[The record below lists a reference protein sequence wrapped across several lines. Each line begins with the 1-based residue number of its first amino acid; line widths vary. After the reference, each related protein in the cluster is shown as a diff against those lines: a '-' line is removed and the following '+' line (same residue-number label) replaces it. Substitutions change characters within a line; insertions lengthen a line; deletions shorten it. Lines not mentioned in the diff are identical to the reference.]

1 MMVPISILPPL
12 VVAGPLAIAGFML
25 AASPILPARVPD
37 VITAVTALI
46 AAALCAVMASHVA
59 GGPLITWFGGWVPR
73 PGLVL
78 GIDFSVDEAG
88 AAFGTFIGI
97 LFAASVVFAWG
108 YFDSV
113 HAHFH
118 VLMLLFMAGMIGF
131 CLTHDLFNLFVW
143 FEVMSVAGFALT
155 GYGLRSSAL
164 EAALNF
170 TVVNTIGAY
179 LILGGIGL
187 IYARTG
193 ALDFGAIS
201 TAVRRIGPDPVVT
214 AAYALLASGLLI
226 KGAQVPFHFWLSD
239 AHGVAPSPVS
249 VIFSGAMVSIGL
261 FGVGRLVFSVFDAS
275 STVQYATHTLLLGM
289 GVASAIVGGAM
300 SLMQRHLKRL
310 LAFSTVSHAGIML
323 MGLAL
328 LNHDGVAGMLAYL
341 FGHGLV
347 KGALFMVAGTLLATC
362 GGIDEIGL
370 RGLGKQVWPAG
381 IVMAAGGLLLAG
393 LPVGLMDQGADRM
406 GDGVSAAHMTWLH
419 GAILLG
425 AGLTGGAVLRA
436 TGRIFMGWG
445 PVPGEEGRSPTE
457 EDQENAD
464 RPLWVMLAPAALM
477 LVLAVAG
484 AMYTSDFF
492 SDAAAQMMRKAP
504 PVLLR
509 PRSWLSLSWISV
521 AIAMGVAAFDLNRRT
536 MPGVLTAIGDALTAP
551 AWKWLQPIHS
561 GLIGDYVAWLAA
573 GVALFAMIFA

>member
-1 MMVPISILPPL
+1 MLPVDILPPL
-12 VVAGPLAIAGFML
+12 VVAGPLAIAGVML
-25 AASPILPARVPD
+25 AVSPVLPARVPD
-37 VITAVTALI
+37 VIATITALI
-46 AAALCAVMASHVA
+46 AAILCAGMAMHTA
-59 GGPLITWFGGWVPR
+59 NGPLITWFGGWIPR
-73 PGLVL
+73 PGLTL

-88 AAFGTFIGI
+88 AAFSCFIGI
-97 LFAASVVFAWG
+97 LFTSSLVFAWG

-155 GYGLRSSAL
+155 GYGLRTSAL

-187 IYARTG
+187 IYAKTG

-201 TAVRRIGPDPVVT
+201 TAIRQIGPDPVIT
-214 AAYALLASGLLI
+214 AAFALLASGLLI
-226 KGAQVPFHFWLSD
+226 KAAQVPFHFWLSD

-275 STVQYATHTLLLGM
+275 PAVQFATHTLLLGM
-289 GVASAIVGGAM
+289 GAASAVIGGAM
-300 SLMQRHLKRL
+300 SLVQRHLKRL

-323 MGLAL
+323 IGLAL
-328 LNHDGVAGMLAYL
+328 LNHEGLTGMLAYL

-370 RGLGKQVWPAG
+370 RGMGKQIWPAG

-393 LPVGLMDQGADRM
+393 FPLGLMELGSSSL
-406 GDGVSAAHMTWLH
+406 GDGLSSAHMQWLH
-419 GAILLG
+419 GAMLLG
-425 AGLTGGAVLRA
+425 ASLTGGAVLRA

-445 PVPGEEGRSPTE
+445 PVPGEEDRGPTE

-464 RPLWVMLAPAALM
+464 RPLWVMLTPAAFM
-477 LVLAVAG
+477 LFLAVVASMFG
-484 AMYTSDFF
+484 ADFF
-492 SDAAAQMMRKAP
+492 SSAATQMMHGAP
-504 PVLLR
+504 SAAPTAHG
-509 PRSWLSLSWISV
+509 WLSLSWISV
-521 AIAMGVAAFDLNRRT
+521 IAALGVAAFDLNRRT
-536 MPGVLTAIGDALTAP
+536 MPGALRAVGDMMSAP
-551 AWKWLQPIHS
+551 AWKWLEPLHS